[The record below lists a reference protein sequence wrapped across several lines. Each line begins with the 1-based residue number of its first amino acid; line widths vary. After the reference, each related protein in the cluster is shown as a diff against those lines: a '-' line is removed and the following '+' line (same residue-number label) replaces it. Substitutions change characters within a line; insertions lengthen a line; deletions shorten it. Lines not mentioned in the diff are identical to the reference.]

1 MGVHAHAAA
10 TGLKIHFN
18 PAGAG
23 TEIVKRVF
31 GINATFDG
39 MAFDFNVALRM
50 LQRLAH
56 RQQDL
61 IAHEINAVTSSV
73 TGCST

>member
-1 MGVHAHAAA
+1 MCVHAHAAA
-10 TGLKIHFN
+10 AGLKIQSQSV
-18 PAGAG
+18 PGWDG
-23 TEIVKRVF
+23 THQRVF

-39 MAFDFNVALRM
+39 VTFDLNVTLRM

-61 IAHEINAVTSSV
+61 IAHEINARDFPV